1 MTSALQMVQMIRD
14 GETTSVALVTAA
26 LDRIAETDDALKA
39 WVWLDRDGALGT
51 GARQWINCGNRV
63 GRSAHFMG
71 CRLV

>member
-39 WVWLDRDGALGT
+39 WIWLDRDGRWHRLM
-51 GARQWINCGNRV
+51 QWINCGNQ
-63 GRSAHFMG
+63 GGH
-71 CRLV
+71 